1 MTQPAVRRG
10 GDGAKH
16 VAAAMGCL
24 PTCWSS
30 EDAMQEQ
37 ACRYDPH
44 VHDMSSDPYTQV
56 SLPALALPDCNPQ
69 LGKAVAHSPRD
80 EQPGALRAEVE
91 GVPAAS
97 CPFLALKTGTPLGS
111 LTAG

>member
-10 GDGAKH
+10 GDSAKH

-30 EDAMQEQ
+30 EDAVQEQ

-56 SLPALALPDCNPQ
+56 SLPALALLLLP
-69 LGKAVAHSPRD
+69 H
-80 EQPGALRAEVE
+80 LRTAP
-91 GVPAAS
+91 GVPHADVAY
-97 CPFLALKTGTPLGS
+97 
-111 LTAG
+111 